1 MKSIFPPGLEHNKY
15 KVGAV
20 TLTLTRK
27 VSSAE
32 VRGENRIIFLCLCS
46 WSGSVS
52 KHIVFI
58 YFFFS
63 LYSTWQGRGEW
74 RFSLFVFLWAV
85 GGRRKEVTFVGS
97 AVGVRCYE
105 YEGFVSADILWQA
118 GEEPSAVTRA
128 FLFFK
133 KAWRPRWP
141 VELKW
146 RPPSILLHPPAPR

>member
-32 VRGENRIIFLCLCS
+32 VRAENRIIFLCLCS

-58 YFFFS
+58 YFFF
-63 LYSTWQGRGEW
+63 
-74 RFSLFVFLWAV
+74 FSIPLGKVEVSEDFLFLFSSERW
-85 GGRRKEVTFVGS
+85 E
-97 AVGVRCYE
+97 
-105 YEGFVSADILWQA
+105 A
-118 GEEPSAVTRA
+118 GERRSHSLAVLWECAATSMRA
-128 FLFFK
+128 LCQQTFCGRQERSL
-133 KAWRPRWP
+133 A
-141 VELKW
+141 L
-146 RPPSILLHPPAPR
+146 